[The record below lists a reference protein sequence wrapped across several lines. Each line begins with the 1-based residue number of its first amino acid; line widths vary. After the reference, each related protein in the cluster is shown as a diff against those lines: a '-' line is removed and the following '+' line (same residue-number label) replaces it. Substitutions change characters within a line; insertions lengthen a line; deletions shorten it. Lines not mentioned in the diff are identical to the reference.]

1 MAKRKPVLFTIGYEG
16 ASVPGVARALQEAGV
31 KTLID
36 VRDLP
41 RSRRAGF
48 SKGPLSASLQAD
60 HIDYVHLKA
69 LGTPAE
75 GREANRTGRM
85 DRFWQIVE
93 TQLAK
98 PEAAH
103 DLALAATIAAQAP
116 ACLLCLERDHRTC
129 HRSRVAEMLA
139 KDYGFRIE
147 HLVPGDPGF

>member
-1 MAKRKPVLFTIGYEG
+1 MAKKKPVLFTIGYEG
-16 ASVPGVARALQEAGV
+16 ASVPGVAKALQAAGV

-60 HIDYVHLKA
+60 QIGYVHLKA

-85 DRFWQIVE
+85 ERFWQIVGA
-93 TQLAK
+93 QLAK

-103 DLALAATIAAQAP
+103 DLALAPTIAAEAP

-139 KDYGFRIE
+139 QDYGFAVE
-147 HLVPGDPGF
+147 HLVPADPGF